1 MKVQHCCKVIQ
12 SANLNPQKQMNGD
25 KHDHISILQHSA
37 ESCVTPLH
45 QNIPNPAFMIRGLS
59 IESQNSP
66 NLSVFISADL
76 VILHSGK
83 PLCAASVPSSFSSPL
98 IPSRSY
104 ASSSVP
110 QPSVPLFANRAI
122 PRVRTEP
129 DSHSRLF
136 LTATRTGEELSSVSS
151 ANVVVLRRLANLSPS
166 RSMLLG
172 RYRDGRM

>member
-1 MKVQHCCKVIQ
+1 
-12 SANLNPQKQMNGD
+12 MNGD
-25 KHDHISILQHSA
+25 KHDHISILQHKA

-98 IPSRSY
+98 IPPRSY

-129 DSHSRLF
+129 TLTPDFSSPQQERARNYLAFRARTWSCFVGWRISHRRARCCWAGIVMAACDNCL
-136 LTATRTGEELSSVSS
+136 VS
-151 ANVVVLRRLANLSPS
+151 
-166 RSMLLG
+166 
-172 RYRDGRM
+172 